1 MNTATLIAEIMRL
14 PRDERLKLG
23 EDIWESLIG
32 DEQWVPTPDQ
42 LAEARRRLE
51 EHRRDPSTAIP
62 AERVLARLQSRF
74 G

>member
-1 MNTATLIAEIMRL
+1 MNKVTLIAEIMRL

-32 DEQWVPTPDQ
+32 DEQWVPTPNQ

-51 EHRRDPSTAIP
+51 EHRRDPSTAVP

>member
-1 MNTATLIAEIMRL
+1 MNKATLIAEIMRL

-23 EDIWESLIG
+23 EDIWESLVG

>member
-1 MNTATLIAEIMRL
+1 MTKPGLIDEAMRL
-14 PRDERLKLG
+14 PSDERLQLG
-23 EDIWESLIG
+23 ERLWDSLLSDESWIPSP
-32 DEQWVPTPDQ
+32 EQ

-51 EHRRDPSTAIP
+51 DHRRNPTTAVP

>member
-1 MNTATLIAEIMRL
+1 MNKATLIAEALRL
-14 PRDERLKLG
+14 PREERLQLG
-23 EDIWESLIG
+23 EEIWNSLVD
-32 DEQWVPTPDQ
+32 DEQWMPTPDQ

-62 AERVLARLQSRF
+62 AERVLARLKSRF

>member
-1 MNTATLIAEIMRL
+1 MNKAELIAEAMRL
-14 PRDERLKLG
+14 PSDERLQLS
-23 EDIWESLIG
+23 EDLWNSVID
-32 DEQWVPTPDQ
+32 DEQWMPTPDD

-62 AERVLARLQSRF
+62 VERVLARLQSRF